1 MVRPRVFFDVTAGTE
16 QLGRIIFE
24 LYNETAPKNP
34 RHAKSNFRALC
45 TGEKG
50 QTSGIP
56 LYYKN
61 SIFHRCIKDFM
72 IQGGEQSLHISGFV
86 YSSVPSKCMRRDL
99 DLLVSTQCLSL
110 SAAAH
115 PVDDPFLTTF
125 ADFTKQNGTGG
136 ESIYGGT
143 FDDEDLSLPIDS
155 EGLLCMANKGPNSN
169 GSQFFITLRACPHLD
184 GKHVVFGRVL
194 RGFEEVVRKIEQVP
208 CDAKDRPSVPI
219 IINNCG
225 ELELRKK
232 VQPLPAKPEKR
243 SVSVSGSDSE
253 DNRKRSKRRSR
264 RSRSRSLSADD
275 SDGGEKRRHRKKS
288 KRKHVS
294 DKKERKERSPSPD
307 AVPRKETEEEY
318 DTRLER
324 EEKERMEEARKRH
337 LEKMKTQY
345 ESESQSSNGIRY
357 KGGRGLID
365 LLVIL
370 SN

>member
-24 LYNETAPKNP
+24 LYNETAPKTCE
-34 RHAKSNFRALC
+34 NFRALC

-72 IQGGEQSLHISGFV
+72 IQGG
-86 YSSVPSKCMRRDL
+86 
-99 DLLVSTQCLSL
+99 
-110 SAAAH
+110 
-115 PVDDPFLTTF
+115 
-125 ADFTKQNGTGG
+125 DFTKQNGTGG

-357 KGGRGLID
+357 KGRGRMKYID
-365 LLVIL
+365 PDV
-370 SN
+370 NYNR